1 MRLSVIEPYKPPNGE
16 TMRVLISGASGL
28 VGTELARQLIE
39 AGHEPFRLVR
49 RAVKAAGE
57 VSWNPSRGEIDPE
70 IMESVDAVVNLA
82 GATTGRIP
90 WTKKYKREIVS
101 SRIDSTKTLVAAIN
115 RAKNPP
121 TVLISGSAS
130 GFYGEG
136 GSNWLTEESPK
147 GEGFLSDLAD
157 KWEQEAMKAKARVVL
172 VRTTLVMSRKRGAL
186 GPLIPLLKLGVGGP
200 IGSGKQFWAWI
211 NLVDEAAAIIHLIN
225 TPGAQG
231 PFNLTAPEPA
241 TCEEIIVGLGRAINR
256 PTFLRIPEF
265 AMKLLIGEAAEEL
278 LLVSQKMT
286 ANKLIG
292 SGFRFRYPD
301 LQSSINWVVPK
312 DH

>member
-1 MRLSVIEPYKPPNGE
+1 
-16 TMRVLISGASGL
+16 MRVLISGASGL
-28 VGTELARQLIE
+28 VGTELTRQLIE

-49 RAVKAAGE
+49 RAVKASGE
-57 VSWNPSRGEIDPE
+57 VSWNPSRGEIDPG

-157 KWEQEAMKAKARVVL
+157 NWEQEAMKAKARVVL

-186 GPLIPLLKLGVGGP
+186 GPLMPLLKLGIGGP

-241 TCEEIIVGLGRAINR
+241 TCEEMIVGLGRAINR

-301 LQSSINWVVPK
+301 LQSSINWVVSK
-312 DH
+312 DQ

>member
-1 MRLSVIEPYKPPNGE
+1 
-16 TMRVLISGASGL
+16 MRVLISGASGL
-28 VGTELARQLIE
+28 VGTEVARQLIE
-39 AGHEPFRLVR
+39 AGHEPVKLVR
-49 RAVKAAGE
+49 RAAKASDE

-90 WTKKYKREIVS
+90 WTNKYKKEIVS
-101 SRIDSTKTLVAAIN
+101 SRIDSTRTLVTAIN
-115 RAKNPP
+115 RAGNPP
-121 TVLISGSAS
+121 TVLVSGSAS

-136 GSNWLTEESPK
+136 GSSWLTEDSPK
-147 GEGFLSDLAD
+147 GKGFLSDLAND
-157 KWEQEAMKAKARVVL
+157 WEQEAMKARARVVL

-186 GPLIPLLKLGVGGP
+186 GPLMPLLKLGVGGP

-225 TPGAQG
+225 TPSANG

-241 TCEEIIVGLGRAINR
+241 TCEQMIVGLGKAIKR
-256 PTFLRIPEF
+256 PTFFRIPEF
-265 AMKLLIGEAAEEL
+265 AMKLFIGEAAEEL

-286 ANKLIG
+286 ANKLIS

-301 LQSSINWVVPK
+301 LQSSINWVVAKPE
-312 DH
+312 